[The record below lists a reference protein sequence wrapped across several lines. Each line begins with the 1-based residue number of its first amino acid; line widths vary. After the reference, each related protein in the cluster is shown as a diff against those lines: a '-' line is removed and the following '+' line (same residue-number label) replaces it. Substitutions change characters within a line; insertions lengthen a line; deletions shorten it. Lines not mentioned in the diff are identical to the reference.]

1 MDAKVPPYTHT
12 QADTYLTPS
21 HTTLEGQAHRD
32 RKGMRRPSVGHGN
45 TLILHL
51 YHPPTIPQPQKEL
64 HPSARTICTHARRFI
79 AMQRCISV
87 HWLFMRNKL
96 STPRPLTVEPI
107 TQVFVCVCVCIIFL
121 ATISSAAILPH
132 PADCRLWF
140 WVKKLSAG
148 APIWLSMA
156 AAKHAPGRNHRNS
169 SVCRSSTLQALTLET
184 IGKKYYPTPPSC
196 SFASIPHPP
205 GG

>member
-1 MDAKVPPYTHT
+1 MQKSGISNYKKKLSYWYTNRLCFNVKEKILNHNRLCSILDFSLLYSPPRRRWSWPDWFDRIIHHMDAKVPPYTHT

-87 HWLFMRNKL
+87 H
-96 STPRPLTVEPI
+96 
-107 TQVFVCVCVCIIFL
+107 
-121 ATISSAAILPH
+121 
-132 PADCRLWF
+132 
-140 WVKKLSAG
+140 
-148 APIWLSMA
+148 
-156 AAKHAPGRNHRNS
+156 
-169 SVCRSSTLQALTLET
+169 
-184 IGKKYYPTPPSC
+184 
-196 SFASIPHPP
+196 
-205 GG
+205 